1 MDEAQK
7 ASKEF
12 GGLPIVVI
20 DVQKCLE
27 SEKQKVLELK
37 KIYQQEKSS
46 KLAQKLY
53 QKIRNNRV
61 TDPDFCSEIDLE
73 RLKDESQSA
82 GNVQN
87 EEMLAEETLIEDLEN
102 I

>member
-1 MDEAQK
+1 M
-7 ASKEF
+7 
-12 GGLPIVVI
+12 
-20 DVQKCLE
+20 
-27 SEKQKVLELK
+27 
-37 KIYQQEKSS
+37 
-46 KLAQKLY
+46 Y

-102 I
+102 IYKEIDPMERKKEGRKIKEILSMVKMMTKEGERDGR